1 MMIFQICHSEVRK
14 VEDPRIEAYDRYSL
28 KLHKKAAALLLEHS
42 DACFFAAKK
51 LGTIKVQGKSGMTTK
66 TVSGDRIIYSNND
79 PAYLAKNRYN
89 LPDELPMDWNAIRE
103 EMLK

>member
-1 MMIFQICHSEVRK
+1 
-14 VEDPRIEAYDRYSL
+14 
-28 KLHKKAAALLLEHS
+28 LLLEHS

-66 TVSGDRIIYSNND
+66 TVSGDRIIYTNND

>member
-1 MMIFQICHSEVRK
+1 
-14 VEDPRIEAYDRYSL
+14 
-28 KLHKKAAALLLEHS
+28 
-42 DACFFAAKK
+42 
-51 LGTIKVQGKSGMTTK
+51 MTTK
-66 TVSGDRIIYSNND
+66 TVSGDRIIYPNND